1 MKHILLFI
9 LGIFLTSASFAQ
21 QTEKIVSWTVTVKAT
36 NADQAEYELS
46 AKATMQKGYHI
57 WAMDAGGDGS
67 LIATSITITPD
78 LNWKDK
84 WMANQRPHDEN
95 LDFIE
100 GTVFSYNNTVTLSR
114 KFTADKGTKKIKG
127 IITYQSC
134 NESMCL
140 PPDDVP
146 FEVTLP

>member
-9 LGIFLTSASFAQ
+9 FGLFLTTASFAQ
-21 QTEKIVSWTVTVKAT
+21 QAEKVVTWTVQAKAT
-36 NADQAEYELS
+36 NADQAEYEIS
-46 AKATMQKGYHI
+46 AKAVMQTGYHI

-67 LIATSITITPD
+67 LIPTSITITPE
-78 LNWKDK
+78 LNWESNWTADQK
-84 WMANQRPHDEN
+84 PHSET
-95 LDFIE
+95 LEFID
-100 GTVFSYNNTVTLSR
+100 GTVYSYNNTLILTR
-114 KFTADKGTKKIKG
+114 KFTATKGTKKIKG

-140 PPDDVP
+140 PPEDVP